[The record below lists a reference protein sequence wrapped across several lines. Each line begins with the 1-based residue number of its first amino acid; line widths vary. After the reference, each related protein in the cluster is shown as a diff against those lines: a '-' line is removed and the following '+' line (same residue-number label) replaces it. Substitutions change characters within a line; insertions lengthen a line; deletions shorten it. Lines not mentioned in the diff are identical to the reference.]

1 MTFKKAALSILSAG
15 LFGLCMQS
23 ANASPFAALADIEGS
38 NAAFT
43 TTNPHSGSVNDGGFD
58 AFDVAADDGGEAGGR
73 QAEVREHGALGHD
86 ADFRLGVAHRGLD
99 LVHAGDV
106 AHGGLDGQGGGVEHV
121 EIFADEVLVDLER
134 LAAHPAGDGGGN
146 QAVGFVA
153 QEGADFGEAV
163 LEFPVALE
171 LGFEEQLDLAHVDA
185 FAGLA
190 AHGFGLAGGGQDV
203 LEVGEGRKAFLDF
216 LDAPNGLLEVAVGRQ
231 LDADEDPRLVGGFEE
246 AEAEASDA
254 HSRPAGQLK
263 VHTMTGIG
271 HHFVIDAIARYR
283 KTHPD
288 VTFDLT
294 LANRVPDLL
303 NEGYDISIVLATE
316 LPDSGF
322 VSQRLGIT
330 YSIVCASPDY
340 VKANGKALKP
350 SDLLNHACLR
360 LVSPVIA
367 LDKWVFEGPEGQ
379 EMVLINS
386 SPFLVN
392 SADAMR
398 NAIISGMGVGVL
410 PLYSAIEGLRNGTL
424 VRILPQYRSQELNL
438 YAIYPSRQYLD
449 AKIKTWVEFL
459 RGTLPDILTAH
470 QVELATYS

>member
-1 MTFKKAALSILSAG
+1 MDTLQNMRAFSCVAEAGSFTAAAAMLDTTT
-15 LFGLCMQS
+15 
-23 ANASPFAALADIEGS
+23 ANVSRAVSNLEAHLQTPFLNRTTRRIALA
-38 NAAFT
+38 
-43 TTNPHSGSVNDGGFD
+43 
-58 AFDVAADDGGEAGGR
+58 EAGKR
-73 QAEVREHGALGHD
+73 YLLRCEQ
-86 ADFRLGVAHRGLD
+86 
-99 LVHAGDV
+99 
-106 AHGGLDGQGGGVEHV
+106 
-121 EIFADEVLVDLER
+121 I
-134 LAAHPAGDGGGN
+134 LAY
-146 QAVGFVA
+146 V
-153 QEGADFGEAV
+153 
-163 LEFPVALE
+163 
-171 LGFEEQLDLAHVDA
+171 
-185 FAGLA
+185 
-190 AHGFGLAGGGQDV
+190 
-203 LEVGEGRKAFLDF
+203 
-216 LDAPNGLLEVAVGRQ
+216 
-231 LDADEDPRLVGGFEE
+231 EE

-459 RGTLPDILTAH
+459 RGTLPEILTAH

>member
-1 MTFKKAALSILSAG
+1 MDTLQNMRAFSYVAEAGSFTAA
-15 LFGLCMQS
+15 
-23 ANASPFAALADIEGS
+23 AAMLD
-38 NAAFT
+38 T
-43 TTNPHSGSVNDGGFD
+43 TTANVSRAVSNLEAHLQTRLLNRTTRRI
-58 AFDVAADDGGEAGGR
+58 ALTEAGKR
-73 QAEVREHGALGHD
+73 YLQRCE
-86 ADFRLGVAHRGLD
+86 
-99 LVHAGDV
+99 
-106 AHGGLDGQGGGVEHV
+106 Q
-121 EIFADEVLVDLER
+121 I
-134 LAAHPAGDGGGN
+134 LAY
-146 QAVGFVA
+146 V
-153 QEGADFGEAV
+153 
-163 LEFPVALE
+163 
-171 LGFEEQLDLAHVDA
+171 
-185 FAGLA
+185 
-190 AHGFGLAGGGQDV
+190 
-203 LEVGEGRKAFLDF
+203 
-216 LDAPNGLLEVAVGRQ
+216 
-231 LDADEDPRLVGGFEE
+231 EE

-271 HHFVIDAIARYR
+271 HHFVIDAIACYR

-303 NEGYDISIVLATE
+303 NEGYDVSIVLASE

-340 VKANGKALKP
+340 VKAHGCATKP

-398 NAIISGMGVGVL
+398 TDGAISVAKTLEGIPLQRRRGVWHLIGHRQAVQRRRSGHAQLVFIDPTAPLNGLQGVTDGLTVANHL
-410 PLYSAIEGLRNGTL
+410 APLRNVHQGDFVALGHEVQCHQTVGKHRAGRHTL
-424 VRILPQYRSQELNL
+424 VIDDHGHVVARVQSNR
-438 YAIYPSRQYLD
+438 AR
-449 AKIKTWVEFL
+449 
-459 RGTLPDILTAH
+459 
-470 QVELATYS
+470 